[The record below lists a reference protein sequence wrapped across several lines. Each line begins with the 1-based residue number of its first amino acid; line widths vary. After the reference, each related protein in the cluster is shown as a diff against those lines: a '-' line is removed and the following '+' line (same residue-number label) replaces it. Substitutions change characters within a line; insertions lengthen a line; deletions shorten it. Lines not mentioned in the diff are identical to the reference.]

1 MAQFGQGW
9 VFAVA
14 AAFAPVAGATG
25 AELDRE
31 GLLASGARD
40 WTIGAPHV
48 SQ

>member
-9 VFAVA
+9 VFAEA
-14 AAFAPVAGATG
+14 AAFTPVAGATG
-25 AELDRE
+25 AELGRE

-40 WTIGAPHV
+40 WPIGAPHV